1 MKYLREGGEIVTK
14 EQFNKRMELIQNFHS
29 EQETLQ
35 VLIDKLTDGYSV
47 VDMGNYLVE
56 ELVNIITEELHI
68 KDKDLLFW
76 WLYEDVE
83 KIIYNGEYRDQLI
96 IEGETIEEIKEK
108 TFAEVDKRGWERG
121 KCWSRKIDD

>member
-1 MKYLREGGEIVTK
+1 LKYLREGGEIVTK
-14 EQFNKRMELIQNFHS
+14 EQFIKRMELIQNFHS

-35 VLIDKLTDGYSV
+35 VLINKLTDGYSV
-47 VDMGNYLVE
+47 VDMGNYLVD

-83 KIIYNGEYRDQLI
+83 KIIYDAD
-96 IEGETIEEIKEK
+96 EK
-108 TFAEVDKRGWERG
+108 PLYNVKTLDINVPRTLVTLVMSKWHDNN
-121 KCWSRKIDD
+121 

>member
-1 MKYLREGGEIVTK
+1 LKYLREGGEIVTK

-83 KIIYNGEYRDQLI
+83 KIIYDENKKPLYNVKTLDGLYDYIVKEYGE
-96 IEGETIEEIKEK
+96 K
-108 TFAEVDKRGWERG
+108 
-121 KCWSRKIDD
+121 